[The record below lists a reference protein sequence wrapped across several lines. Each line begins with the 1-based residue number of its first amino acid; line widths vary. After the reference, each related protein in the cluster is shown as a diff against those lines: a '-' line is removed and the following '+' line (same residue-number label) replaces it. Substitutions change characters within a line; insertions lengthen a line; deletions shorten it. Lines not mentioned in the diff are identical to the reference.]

1 MRNYERLYETDEYA
15 YFLRLFQE
23 FDNEPVAESFQFK
36 YCFDDNNLKQLKE
49 KYQLLD
55 IAGTGSQL
63 RQLVNLMIWV
73 NENLL
78 GDGTCS
84 PEHPINALSIL
95 EKTRSKKIKS
105 NCYMF
110 AVVLNEVF
118 LSMGF
123 YSRMVRCMPLDM
135 EYNDCHCVTVAYV
148 EEYHK
153 WVVFDAANRAYYLNQ
168 KMEPVGLME
177 IRHALI
183 AHEKIYIPM
192 ASRYV
197 TRQIMN
203 YWMKQLIRYECY
215 AVSCFGAEDLAG
227 DRIIYH
233 LNPKLYCIND
243 KTVSFPHFRL
253 IHRHTSNPETFWSA
267 PLEYTDKYRNY
278 GDKIGERNNSIE
290 HLSF

>member
-1 MRNYERLYETDEYA
+1 MRNYDHLYQAGEFA

-23 FDNEPVAESFQFK
+23 FDNEPVTEYFRFEYQ
-36 YCFDDNNLKQLKE
+36 FDDNNLKLLKE
-49 KYQLLD
+49 KYRLSD
-55 IAGTGSQL
+55 IAGTGPQM
-63 RQLVNLMIWV
+63 RQMVNLMVWV

-78 GDGTCS
+78 GDGTCN
-84 PEHPINALSIL
+84 PEHPVNALQIL
-95 EKTRSKKIKS
+95 EKTETKKLKS

-168 KMEPVGLME
+168 KMEPIGLME
-177 IRHALI
+177 IRQALI
-183 AHEKIYIPM
+183 AQETIYIPM
-192 ASRYV
+192 ASRHV

-203 YWMKQLIRYECY
+203 YWMKQSIRYECY
-215 AVSCFGAEDLAG
+215 AMSCFGAEDLAG
-227 DRIIYH
+227 DRIMYH
-233 LNPKLYCIND
+233 LNPKKYCIKD
-243 KTVSFPHFRL
+243 KTVSFPQFQL
-253 IHRHTSNPETFWSA
+253 IHRHTSNPEVFWTA
-267 PLEYTDKYRNY
+267 PLDCIDGIWR
-278 GDKIGERNNSIE
+278 
-290 HLSF
+290 